1 MALKNCIIFSLA
13 LVVFN
18 SCNNLED
25 VDLTERSTFIH
36 FYEKSVNYKGVTA
49 EQLADG
55 YILAGNL
62 ENEVEFSSVITR
74 TDLFGNVVWEKI
86 IPNSSVNAI
95 KVIADGYLILGD
107 SIQVDT
113 EAAQVLDVITTKS
126 RLIKMNLDGDI
137 LVENNFYNKNNL
149 KVDFHGDALNL
160 DASGNIITVGN
171 FQDPASTAKTFVAAH
186 DPTTLDTIWTQKYSL
201 IDRDYKNSKSTY
213 VAPSGKIIWASSA
226 EKSVQNNFRSYI
238 AVPSVDPNSTF
249 VSSDFFG
256 VAEDQFYNAADITRS
271 DLGFAIVGTYKNTQG
286 QNSNM
291 YFLRTDPAGNI
302 LDGSEKFFDAVLSSP
317 QSILEKTESSTQ
329 DTGNSIA
336 VTADGG
342 YILVGSMVTT
352 LEQGNGGKDIL
363 IIRISPFG
371 DVLWNKVKGGLGDEE
386 ANSVRVTSDGGY
398 LISGSTTINGL
409 SSAFLM
415 RTDRNGE
422 ILN

>member
-86 IPNSSVNAI
+86 IPNSSVSAI

-256 VAEDQFYNAADITRS
+256 V
-271 DLGFAIVGTYKNTQG
+271 VG
-286 QNSNM
+286 
-291 YFLRTDPAGNI
+291 RA
-302 LDGSEKFFDAVLSSP
+302 
-317 QSILEKTESSTQ
+317 
-329 DTGNSIA
+329 
-336 VTADGG
+336 
-342 YILVGSMVTT
+342 
-352 LEQGNGGKDIL
+352 
-363 IIRISPFG
+363 
-371 DVLWNKVKGGLGDEE
+371 
-386 ANSVRVTSDGGY
+386 
-398 LISGSTTINGL
+398 
-409 SSAFLM
+409 
-415 RTDRNGE
+415 
-422 ILN
+422 